1 MSYRHLRRV
10 INPTFNKRKNLYTQ
24 EVKEKQKF
32 DLIIRLLEFY
42 LDDIVV
48 QVKNQN
54 VEININDTCLV
65 DISVFGSWQLASGK
79 TCEQGLESIYKR
91 RYLVQIPH

>member
-10 INPTFNKRKNLYTQ
+10 INPTFIKIKHLYTQ
-24 EVKEKQKF
+24 EVKEQQKF
-32 DLIIRLLEFY
+32 DLIIRLLDFY

-54 VEININDTCLV
+54 VEININVTYLV
-65 DISVFGSWQLASGK
+65 DISVFGSWQLASSE
-79 TCEQGLESIYKR
+79 TSQQGLESIYKR

>member
-10 INPTFNKRKNLYTQ
+10 INPTFIKRKNLYTQ
-24 EVKEKQKF
+24 EVKEQQKF

-48 QVKNQN
+48 QVNNDKLL
-54 VEININDTCLV
+54 VEININDACLV

-79 TCEQGLESIYKR
+79 TSEQ
-91 RYLVQIPH
+91 